1 MKSPTKGLWL
11 VQLLEYAIG
20 LSLGMSAT
28 RAQKPL
34 AIAVCAVLI
43 LLNAACVMG
52 PLSAFRVLSASTHRI
67 AGYSIAL
74 CAILVA
80 MLAPLDITSRLTLF
94 VTAVAEGFIS
104 VRFGH
109 GFRTTST
116 RPQ

>member
-1 MKSPTKGLWL
+1 MKSRTKGLWL

-28 RAQKPL
+28 HAQKPV
-34 AIAVCAVLI
+34 AIALFAVAI
-43 LLNAACVMG
+43 VLNAASVVG
-52 PLSAFRVLSASTHRI
+52 PLSAFRVLSATTHRMTGYLI
-67 AGYSIAL
+67 AVA
-74 CAILVA
+74 AIVTA
-80 MLAPLDITSRLTLF
+80 VIAPLDITSRLTLL
-94 VTAVAEGFIS
+94 VTAMAEGFIS